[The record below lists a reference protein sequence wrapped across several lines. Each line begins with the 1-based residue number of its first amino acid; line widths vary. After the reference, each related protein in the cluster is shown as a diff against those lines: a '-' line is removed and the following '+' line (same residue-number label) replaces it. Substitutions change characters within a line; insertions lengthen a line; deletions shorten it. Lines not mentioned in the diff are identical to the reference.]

1 MRILGIVAEY
11 DPFHRGHESHLRA
24 ARAAVSP
31 SAVYIALSPCFRQR
45 GELAFL
51 SPYSRARCALA
62 SGADAVFALPV
73 AHVLCDGERYAF
85 HAVSL
90 LQALGCTH
98 LAFGAESAD
107 LSSLQRAADLMDDP
121 TPDMRRVLRVL
132 LEEGMGF
139 PEARDRALRSEFPEA
154 GDLLSLPNNIL
165 AVSYLRAIRKCGSML
180 RPVPIPRRGNDH
192 ADLIDPQSPS
202 ASAVRAALLRG
213 DWASALPALSPCSR
227 EEVRKAF
234 LRHCIPDA
242 AILDHL
248 LLSRLRNMTLE
259 QASLLPDLSEG
270 LEHRLLQAAGSANSR
285 SGLLSRVVS
294 RRYSRARISRL
305 CAAALLGLRRDKLPA
320 SPPPEVLLLGLRKN
334 QDFTASWR
342 NLPLRILSTLRE
354 SKNPPLW
361 ETDLTAW
368 KIWAQCASL
377 PDTLPFSEKMVT
389 MV

>member
-1 MRILGIVAEY
+1 MSILGIVAEY
-11 DPFHRGHESHLRA
+11 DPFHRGHESHLQA
-24 ARAAVSP
+24 ARAAVGP
-31 SAVYIALSPCFRQR
+31 SAVYVALSPCFRQR

-51 SPYSRARCALA
+51 SPYSRARCALI

-98 LAFGAESAD
+98 LAFGAESAN
-107 LSSLQRAADLMDDP
+107 LSSLQQAANLMDDP
-121 TPDMRRVLRVL
+121 TPAMRRVLRAR

-139 PEARDRALRSEFPEA
+139 PEARDQALRAECPEA

-165 AVSYLRAIRKCGSML
+165 AVSYLRAIRKCGSIL
-180 RPVPIPRRGNDH
+180 KPIPIPRRGNDH
-192 ADLIDPQSPS
+192 ADFVDPESPS

-213 DWASALPALSPCSR
+213 DWASALPSLPPCSR
-227 EEVRKAF
+227 EEVQIAF
-234 LRHCIPDA
+234 LRHCIPDT

-248 LLSRLRNMTLE
+248 LLSCLRAMTVE
-259 QASLLPDLSEG
+259 QAGLLPDLSEG
-270 LEHRLLQAAGSANSR
+270 LENRLLQAAGLANTR
-285 SGLLSRVVS
+285 AGLLSLVVS

-305 CAAALLGLRRDKLPA
+305 CAAALLGLHREDLPA
-320 SPPPEVLLLGLRKN
+320 SPPPEVLLLGLRRK
-334 QDFTASWR
+334 QAFTASWR
-342 NLPLRILSTLRE
+342 DLPLRILSTLRE
-354 SKNPPLW
+354 SENPSLW
-361 ETDLTAW
+361 KTDLAAW

-389 MV
+389 L